1 MPLRAWLSRRTTAEG
16 FGAIAAVAAGAGLIV
31 VVLVV
36 GLAWTIF
43 R

>member
-1 MPLRAWLSRRTTAEG
+1 MMRAWLSRRTTAEG
-16 FGAIAAVAAGAGLIV
+16 FGAIAAVGVGAGLIA

-36 GLAWTIF
+36 LMAWTIF